1 MKKVLKDR
9 LSREKLAQRPGGS
22 MGLRSIR
29 WRLVASYVLLALL
42 AVAVVGVVSLTLLR
56 QSLAQQEQAALQ
68 TNANAI
74 AQQAVEHLYPS
85 PRGGSLNQLVET
97 SAFLGNVRVRILG
110 SDRQTVL
117 ADSGP
122 RDQATMAMWIDP
134 SQNVYLGNSNT
145 SLNGSLVLMPSGKVV
160 NLPPGVPVTSVRR
173 LDTPWGSMLV
183 FETSGSQ
190 STTPSESAPAA
201 SDIVAT
207 APIGGTTNP
216 VAYVEVSGGVNY
228 STQAV
233 STAQTAFLWAALI
246 SALLAAVVGLVV
258 SRRFT
263 VPLAGLST
271 AAARMSAGDLSVR
284 APVRGRDEFGQLAG
298 QFNLMAEGLETSFK
312 QLSEERDTLRRFV
325 ADASHELRTPIT
337 ALQTFTDLLQ
347 GSAADDPQAR
357 SEFLAESQKQLA
369 RLEWITRNLLDLSRL
384 EAGIQAL
391 DLATCDAAELTR
403 SVGATFDP
411 LAKEKALE
419 LVVMPPAEPL
429 EVRCDRSRIEMALS
443 NLLQNAFK
451 FTPAGGRVELYCEAG
466 EGLVRWSVSDTGVG
480 IPPEDLPHIF
490 ERFYRGPN
498 PGVDGSGLGLAI
510 VRSVVRAHGGKV
522 WAESEPGLGSKFI
535 IELPLSNLPKVI

>member
-1 MKKVLKDR
+1 MKKAVQI
-9 LSREKLAQRPGGS
+9 KLYRKNPAQRLGGS
-22 MGLRSIR
+22 LGLRSIR
-29 WRLVASYVLLALL
+29 WRLVGSYVLLALL

-56 QSLAQQEQAALQ
+56 QSLAQQEKAALQ
-68 TNANAI
+68 ANATAI
-74 AQQAVEHLYPS
+74 AQQAVGRLFPS
-85 PRGGSLNQLVET
+85 PRGNSLSQLVET
-97 SAFLGNVRVRILG
+97 SAFLGNVRVRILD
-110 SDRQTVL
+110 SSKQTVL

-134 SQNVYLGNSNT
+134 DQSVTLGNSGT
-145 SLNGSLVLMPSGKVV
+145 SLNGTLVLLPSGKVV

-173 LDTPWGSMLV
+173 IDTPWGSMLV
-183 FETSGSQ
+183 FETSGSP
-190 STTPSESAPAA
+190 STTPSDTAPAA

-207 APIGGTTNP
+207 APIGGATNP

-228 STQAV
+228 SNQAV
-233 STAQTAFLWAALI
+233 TTAQAAFLWAALI

-263 VPLAGLST
+263 TPLAGLST
-271 AAARMSAGDLSVR
+271 AAARMSSGDLSVR
-284 APVRGRDEFGQLAG
+284 APVRSRDEFGQLAG

-357 SEFLAESQKQLA
+357 TEFLAESQKQLA

-384 EAGIQAL
+384 EAGIEAL
-391 DLATCDAAELTR
+391 NLATCDAAEITR
-403 SVGATFDP
+403 SVGATFEP

-419 LVVMPPAEPL
+419 LVVTPPAEAV
-429 EVRCDRSRIEMALS
+429 EVRCDRSRMELALS
-443 NLLQNAFK
+443 NLLHNAFK
-451 FTPAGGRVELYCEAG
+451 FTPTGGRVELHCEAG
-466 EGLVRWSVSDTGVG
+466 DRLARWWVEDSGMG

-490 ERFYRGPN
+490 ERFYRGVN
-498 PGVDGSGLGLAI
+498 PGVEGSGLGLAI
-510 VRSVVRAHGGKV
+510 VHSIVQAHGGKV
-522 WAESEPGLGSKFI
+522 WAESEPGQGSKFI
-535 IELPLSNLPKVI
+535 IELPSGN